1 MKRIVLLTAALV
13 MSLVACESPTK
24 DISLH
29 INPTFYKYV
38 VEVDLED
45 LSAPG
50 QPFTGNVDI
59 SITGE
64 DQASIHGIN
73 GVHHSSG
80 ISPNFG
86 SIQLITT
93 RDNEP
98 IAGDP
103 LRFTVEVSSSS
114 NKYRSERVSFE
125 VHEGEYYVSRS
136 ISLLNLQNLPS
147 GITKTTANGSISNG
161 NLTSPLVLKT
171 DSTNGVTSKM
181 TLNIPTDINFLDA
194 AGNTVNSGAL
204 DVSVLSFSDTA
215 QSSQLALPNNS
226 GTLQKI
232 DFNGQ
237 TANVLLDPGATF
249 EIDMNVAGTAVKQF
263 SGNGVG
269 ISIPVPAHM
278 YNWDENRAYQAGD
291 KVTLISHTYGDAAW
305 NAEGNPTLVMENGKL
320 VIKANITH
328 LSTYKVLRNL
338 DASIAQ
344 NATIAFTNNS
354 SKTINSD
361 IFVSV
366 SGSLQGSVGSTFAF
380 PVNIVTGEST
390 SSAFAP
396 YGTLSNLVV
405 YSRRTLPEFDL
416 TTSSQNIG
424 ITFRDPIVSVLVG
437 YRLYC
442 PSSNAYVVP
451 PAGVKMFYRKS
462 SVGGPFKHLFTF
474 TGEDVSNRFH
484 AFPNLVENEFYDFK
498 AYYSTYEVDTA
509 GVEVIDRTI
518 YEVSLPK
525 AACNEIGF

>member
-1 MKRIVLLTAALV
+1 MKRIALLITAMVLIMA
-13 MSLVACESPTK
+13 ACESPTK

-38 VEVDLED
+38 VEIDLED

-50 QPFTGNVDI
+50 EPFTGNVDVA
-59 SITGE
+59 ITGE
-64 DQASIHGIN
+64 DEASIYGIN

-80 ISPNFG
+80 LKPNFG

-93 RDNEP
+93 LNNEP
-98 IAGDP
+98 TAGDP
-103 LRFTVEVSSSS
+103 LRFTVEVSSS
-114 NKYRSERVSFE
+114 NNNYRKERVSFE
-125 VHEGEYYVSRS
+125 VHEGEYYVTRS
-136 ISLLNLQNLPS
+136 ISLLNLYDLPS
-147 GITKTTANGSISNG
+147 GVTQTTGNGSISNG
-161 NLTSPLVLKT
+161 VLTSPLVLKT

-181 TLNIPTDINFLDA
+181 ALTIPSDINFLDA
-194 AGNTVNSGAL
+194 AGNAISSGSL

-215 QSSQLALPNNS
+215 QSSQLSLPNNS
-226 GTLQKI
+226 GALQKI

-237 TANVLLDPGATF
+237 TANVLFDPGATF
-249 EIDMNVAGTAVKQF
+249 EIDMNVGGTAVKQF

-269 ISIPVPAHM
+269 VSIPVPAHM

-328 LSTYKVLRNL
+328 LSTYKVLRDLN
-338 DASIAQ
+338 AGIAQ
-344 NATIAFTNNS
+344 NATITITNNS
-354 SKTINSD
+354 SKTINTD

-366 SGSLQGSVGSTFAF
+366 SGSLQGSAGSTFAF
-380 PVNIVTGEST
+380 PVNIATGEST
-390 SSAFAP
+390 SSSFSP

-405 YSRRTLPEFDL
+405 YSRLTLPEFDL

-484 AFPNLVENEFYDFK
+484 ASPNLEANEFYDLK
-498 AYYSTYEVDTA
+498 AYYGTYEVDTA
-509 GVEVIDRTI
+509 GVKVIDRKI
-518 YEVSLPK
+518 YEVNLP
-525 AACNEIGF
+525 AELCNEIGF